1 MLSPQKV
8 WHSDIRGAR
17 WGMGSAVDVVIV
29 GGGIAGTASAY
40 YLAKRGAAVVV
51 CEKGEVAGEQ
61 SSRNWGFV
69 RQQGRDPA
77 EIPMMME
84 SNRIWQGLERELNA
98 DLEWIQG
105 GNLVTF
111 ADQEERAGWRRWVE
125 TAQAYGLEAR
135 LVSLAEIAELVPGSR
150 FECLGG
156 VFTASDGQAEPTKVT
171 AAFRRAAEG
180 RGAEFQTGCAVFEI
194 ESRGDAV
201 TGVRTE
207 QGSIAAPIVVCAA
220 GVWSGRLLRTLGLKL
235 PQIWLKGSVARTTP
249 APIVSPIATWTGAA
263 FRQRHDGTMT
273 ISTRSADHDLTID
286 SILGLPAFA
295 NGYFGNRRGV
305 KLHLNRLFIDLFA
318 GRFSRRAF
326 ARELMRHRMLDP
338 TPNRRMLARTLA
350 DIHRLLPATGA
361 VRIDRSWA
369 GYIDMTPDLLPALD
383 RLDRPAGLI
392 LATGFSGHGFGLGP
406 IVGRLVSELAL
417 DGAPSLDLS
426 AFRYARFHDGSKLV
440 AHSVF

>member
-8 WHSDIRGAR
+8 WHSEIRGAR

-125 TAQAYGLEAR
+125 TAQAYGLQAR

-150 FECLGG
+150 FECQGG
-156 VFTASDGQAEPTKVT
+156 VFTPSDGQAEPTKVT

-235 PQIWLKGSVARTTP
+235 PQIWLKGSVARTTA
-249 APIVSPIATWTGAA
+249 APIVSRRPGP
-263 FRQRHDGTMT
+263 
-273 ISTRSADHDLTID
+273 SETRSY
-286 SILGLPAFA
+286 G
-295 NGYFGNRRGV
+295 RGPGCRP
-305 KLHLNRLFIDLFA
+305 LRGPTRPIRWA
-318 GRFSRRAF
+318 GRRLPVPNGFPH
-326 ARELMRHRMLDP
+326 ERHQHWG
-338 TPNRRMLARTLA
+338 T
-350 DIHRLLPATGA
+350 
-361 VRIDRSWA
+361 
-369 GYIDMTPDLLPALD
+369 
-383 RLDRPAGLI
+383 
-392 LATGFSGHGFGLGP
+392 SGHTPARLYSP
-406 IVGRLVSELAL
+406 IRSSTVCQRGSAIVL
-417 DGAPSLDLS
+417 SLT
-426 AFRYARFHDGSKLV
+426 AA
-440 AHSVF
+440 